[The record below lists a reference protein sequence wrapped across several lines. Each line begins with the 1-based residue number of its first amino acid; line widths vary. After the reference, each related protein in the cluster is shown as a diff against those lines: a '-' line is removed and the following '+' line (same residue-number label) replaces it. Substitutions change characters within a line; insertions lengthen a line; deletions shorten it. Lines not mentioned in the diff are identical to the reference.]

1 MKHKKFLLLFLLMV
15 LVHCGGSASD
25 NGFEEGGQSAAD
37 ISATQSPF
45 EGLSTGDDFTWG
57 EFINSPYSTTAVT
70 TLPIP
75 IYLVFFT
82 DAEKQAVLDG
92 IDMANLAVGFD
103 VFEVVDEWQAD
114 ARTIYKVDDID
125 FDDPEFVPSTTGSI
139 IGYTYHGNVYI
150 DGKYDAGRIVV
161 DWSMELKSGNISK
174 WVVAHELGHA
184 MGIQSHAMI
193 DYDTDTLTDLEP
205 NSLMSAQLP
214 NNPVLNDYNTMMEK
228 QGELL
233 LTYMQEN
240 GTSN

>member
-1 MKHKKFLLLFLLMV
+1 MV